1 MKCPLKV
8 RQKILGVTSFS
19 DTFLKNEMCQYF
31 INLIGPNNPEGSNA
45 ESDLKK
51 W

>member
-1 MKCPLKV
+1 MCLLIFFV
-8 RQKILGVTSFS
+8 YFWGLFSFS
-19 DTFLKNEMCQYF
+19 DTLLKNEMCQYF